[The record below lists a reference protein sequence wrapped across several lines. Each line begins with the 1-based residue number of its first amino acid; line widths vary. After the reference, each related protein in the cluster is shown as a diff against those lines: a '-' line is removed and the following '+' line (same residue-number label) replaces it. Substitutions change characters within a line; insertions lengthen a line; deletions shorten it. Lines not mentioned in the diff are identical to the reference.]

1 MITGK
6 QRVLSLILVVV
17 FLIGAAAIP
26 AAASGTSDKS
36 EAAEQALSSVSA
48 ADAEKTEEQVKA
60 EQTETKTAKAANA
73 SVSSASV
80 AEPEEGA
87 KTDAENQAANTG
99 SSAAEKTETDKGT
112 SDSKITGSSAGNNST
127 AGSSTE
133 KPDAADNTKDQPAEV
148 SKSEAGTEP
157 DPEKKSLDEMTDEEI
172 LIAGESLLKTAIAE
186 ADKRR
191 GDLDIIFSGDDLALY
206 IRYQEVKRKAQ
217 ITRSGR
223 KMLKAASAQAEIKH
237 IYAKDYGPLIQ
248 MASAV
253 TQEFPYM
260 RPVGTH
266 VHYDTKT
273 NNAVYCANINRHFVS
288 DTIYEVAG
296 QWKDDEMYSAL
307 SYVFEKGVR
316 KLNGTAKKK
325 YSTGDSTRDWYATQM
340 AVWGILHHFGIKDAK
355 GWDAGFDMNQ
365 TQAIGGYEN
374 VYNMMHKLYDDA
386 LYYASKKSDGS
397 ASDPYFVMENPDY
410 KLILQGKTDVP
421 FYITSAEEPVYT
433 LDIKGSSNASEASV
447 VLHKKDYDNSQRWKL
462 ESTGETGYYFIKN
475 EQSGKYLE
483 SDGTGNNDD
492 IQQNTKDGSD
502 KQKWNMI
509 AAADGTVQFAP
520 KAAPGKRIDVKNG
533 VFVNGTNVRLYTAN
547 NGKSQMFRCE
557 PADVRVKN
565 VSSDGKYLQTD
576 WIDVEAD
583 GDLVSRKYSLVD
595 APKGATIVY
604 ESETNPLSR
613 VAVRVP
619 IASIP
624 AGGQCDFKI
633 KVETTFSKPSVSYLA
648 INDASTQELL
658 VAGNSSQVTVSDRLA
673 VYTIPIFGGVKINK
687 RDADT
692 KDTVP
697 QGDASLKGATFEII
711 NKSGYPVIVSGK
723 EYADGAVTK
732 TITTDDKGYA
742 ATGNKDLQVGTYL
755 IRESGAPT
763 GYLGEGVTERT
774 FTLTALEDGILYDM
788 TAADNSIHNKV
799 IRGGVK
805 IKKQDSHYQ
814 DDAAQGDAVLKDAEF
829 TITNKS
835 KNAIVVGGKSFASG
849 KDVMIIRTDEKGIAQ
864 TAADALPY
872 GSYEIRE
879 TKNSNGYLLN
889 SVWKQSFQIRENGKI
904 VDLTRE
910 PCDED
915 VIRGGVEIEK
925 RDKELDKNEALG
937 GASLEGIE
945 FTITNASKL
954 RVWIDEK
961 SFAPGAEITKI
972 YTDEEGHV
980 SLPADYF
987 PYGTYTI
994 QETATNESYL
1004 LTDGEPRTFKIITD
1018 GEIVKANTE
1027 GDGLNFR
1034 NQVVRNEISFNKIAD
1049 GTNARMDRIA
1059 FVLTMMKTGEQ
1070 HVIVTDRNGMFHSG
1084 GKTNPHSK
1092 NTNANDALLKKYQD
1106 EDAVIPSDE
1115 TDPKAGIWFSKGQ
1128 KGSEAVVRDDLGALP
1143 YGEYRMEEL
1152 RCENNIGYTLLDV
1165 KFYVDDDKTV
1175 LPVIDLGTMTD
1186 DEEEKPEIGTQA
1198 SAQDTGTGETQAS
1211 KKTKIIDTV
1220 KYENLKADGK
1230 TEYTMY
1236 GKLMIVPD
1244 GAGEA
1249 KELLVNGKPVTAEKT
1264 FKPEKKNG
1272 TVEMKFTFDSSALAG
1287 MKTVVFEEV
1296 RNGKLVVAAHA
1307 DPKDEG
1313 QQVSIV
1319 DFGTT
1324 ATDQKTGTHESE
1336 ASKDAVFIDVV
1347 KYQGLT
1353 PGKQYVL
1360 KGTLMDVDTEKQ
1372 LLVNGKAVTAEKE
1385 FTPDKKDGSVKME
1398 FKLDASALAGKETVV
1413 FEDLYRDGKKIA
1425 AHADIKDEGQKIRII
1440 KIKTKAIDKE
1450 TETQNAVPGKK
1461 TVIVDTVSYEGL
1473 TQGKEYTLKGTLM
1486 DAKTGKPLK
1495 VNGKEITVE
1504 KTFKPG
1510 KAKGMVEMEFKL
1522 DSSALADKKTVVFED
1537 LFHEKVKVA
1546 SHSDLKDKNQT
1557 VTFKNPTPT
1566 PAPSFTPVPGVPNVS
1581 TPSTPVTPSKSTS
1594 IKAKPVKTGD
1604 SSKTAVWVV
1613 LMALAGAAGTG
1624 LALYQKRKK

>member
-1 MITGK
+1 M
-6 QRVLSLILVVV
+6 
-17 FLIGAAAIP
+17 
-26 AAASGTSDKS
+26 
-36 EAAEQALSSVSA
+36 
-48 ADAEKTEEQVKA
+48 
-60 EQTETKTAKAANA
+60 
-73 SVSSASV
+73 
-80 AEPEEGA
+80 
-87 KTDAENQAANTG
+87 
-99 SSAAEKTETDKGT
+99 
-112 SDSKITGSSAGNNST
+112 
-127 AGSSTE
+127 
-133 KPDAADNTKDQPAEV
+133 
-148 SKSEAGTEP
+148 
-157 DPEKKSLDEMTDEEI
+157 
-172 LIAGESLLKTAIAE
+172 
-186 ADKRR
+186 
-191 GDLDIIFSGDDLALY
+191 
-206 IRYQEVKRKAQ
+206 
-217 ITRSGR
+217 
-223 KMLKAASAQAEIKH
+223 
-237 IYAKDYGPLIQ
+237 
-248 MASAV
+248 
-253 TQEFPYM
+253 
-260 RPVGTH
+260 
-266 VHYDTKT
+266 
-273 NNAVYCANINRHFVS
+273 
-288 DTIYEVAG
+288 
-296 QWKDDEMYSAL
+296 
-307 SYVFEKGVR
+307 
-316 KLNGTAKKK
+316 
-325 YSTGDSTRDWYATQM
+325 
-340 AVWGILHHFGIKDAK
+340 
-355 GWDAGFDMNQ
+355 
-365 TQAIGGYEN
+365 
-374 VYNMMHKLYDDA
+374 
-386 LYYASKKSDGS
+386 
-397 ASDPYFVMENPDY
+397 
-410 KLILQGKTDVP
+410 
-421 FYITSAEEPVYT
+421 
-433 LDIKGSSNASEASV
+433 
-447 VLHKKDYDNSQRWKL
+447 
-462 ESTGETGYYFIKN
+462 
-475 EQSGKYLE
+475 
-483 SDGTGNNDD
+483 
-492 IQQNTKDGSD
+492 
-502 KQKWNMI
+502 
-509 AAADGTVQFAP
+509 
-520 KAAPGKRIDVKNG
+520 
-533 VFVNGTNVRLYTAN
+533 
-547 NGKSQMFRCE
+547 
-557 PADVRVKN
+557 
-565 VSSDGKYLQTD
+565 
-576 WIDVEAD
+576 
-583 GDLVSRKYSLVD
+583 
-595 APKGATIVY
+595 
-604 ESETNPLSR
+604 
-613 VAVRVP
+613 
-619 IASIP
+619 
-624 AGGQCDFKI
+624 
-633 KVETTFSKPSVSYLA
+633 
-648 INDASTQELL
+648 
-658 VAGNSSQVTVSDRLA
+658 
-673 VYTIPIFGGVKINK
+673 
-687 RDADT
+687 
-692 KDTVP
+692 
-697 QGDASLKGATFEII
+697 
-711 NKSGYPVIVSGK
+711 
-723 EYADGAVTK
+723 
-732 TITTDDKGYA
+732 
-742 ATGNKDLQVGTYL
+742 
-755 IRESGAPT
+755 
-763 GYLGEGVTERT
+763 
-774 FTLTALEDGILYDM
+774 
-788 TAADNSIHNKV
+788 
-799 IRGGVK
+799 
-805 IKKQDSHYQ
+805 
-814 DDAAQGDAVLKDAEF
+814 
-829 TITNKS
+829 
-835 KNAIVVGGKSFASG
+835 
-849 KDVMIIRTDEKGIAQ
+849 
-864 TAADALPY
+864 
-872 GSYEIRE
+872 
-879 TKNSNGYLLN
+879 
-889 SVWKQSFQIRENGKI
+889 
-904 VDLTRE
+904 
-910 PCDED
+910 
-915 VIRGGVEIEK
+915 
-925 RDKELDKNEALG
+925 
-937 GASLEGIE
+937 
-945 FTITNASKL
+945 
-954 RVWIDEK
+954 
-961 SFAPGAEITKI
+961 
-972 YTDEEGHV
+972 
-980 SLPADYF
+980 
-987 PYGTYTI
+987 
-994 QETATNESYL
+994 
-1004 LTDGEPRTFKIITD
+1004 
-1018 GEIVKANTE
+1018 
-1027 GDGLNFR
+1027 
-1034 NQVVRNEISFNKIAD
+1034 
-1049 GTNARMDRIA
+1049 
-1059 FVLTMMKTGEQ
+1059 
-1070 HVIVTDRNGMFHSG
+1070 IVTDRNGMFHSG